1 MADQKIRLKRP
12 NEMGA
17 LSQKPSIG
25 VVIPGYG
32 HPQFLAEAITS
43 ACEQELDRDYKVV
56 VVDDGCKFP
65 ETGRMVSQLMEKYS
79 GTLHYFRQKNMRLP
93 GARNAGVR
101 FLLAQIP
108 DIDSIYFLDADN
120 RIAPYS
126 LQAFRDVLGDDPQIG
141 WAYPDISMFGLS
153 GGEDGFD
160 TRETAPEYS
169 KLKHLA
175 GNISEAGSLVRADV
189 FRNGIF
195 FDEEMTSG
203 FEDWDFWL
211 SAIEGGYVG
220 RRVRN
225 SGFLYR
231 RRPESMLADSRRLEE
246 TLIAR
251 IREMHKPLFHPKN
264 ILKLEQAEAPSF
276 AILIEDSEEVILTS
290 DPKMIGN
297 TVSITSFGKMAR
309 AWAQGPREHFF
320 PTDML
325 LFTKEKWQAMQALP
339 EFLRVLFWYVREFQ
353 DPFMAVCLT
362 ELEVFDLRSTSIEAS
377 EDVTCDFVVFKTSLI
392 NAALKKTGVNG
403 QSAGNVSFLK
413 PELTYISAPGF
424 GSASAVKTSIDRQIS
439 LLEQFT
445 RNLLPQRPMSSH
457 QTRHYAGPAC
467 LQIRKTL
474 IDEACAVEGRR
485 AFPVTSSQWRTM
497 IFVSA
502 EYLFSQRAAALF
514 TDILRRIRAAGGET
528 LVVLEFE
535 PGQSFSGADMAW
547 RSLASDVVPLQLS
560 GGDVEYRMYL
570 GRRIPLKLGLLA
582 KENVT
587 VLARSCDV
595 LLSCGAAAGLEA
607 LGQAKLHGA
616 KGYVWLDPAFSS
628 TDTQEMAHQAK
639 LLAFEHAVANVITD
653 QDEYVYGLSA
663 EGFPPSKFETALAF
677 WDRWTDKES

>member
-1 MADQKIRLKRP
+1 
-12 NEMGA
+12 MGK
-17 LSQKPSIG
+17 LSQKPAIG

-65 ETGRMVSQLMEKYS
+65 ETGRMVCQLMEKYP
-79 GTLHYFRQKNMRLP
+79 GRLHYFRQENTRLP

-101 FLLAQIP
+101 FLLTQTP

-126 LQAFRDVLGDDPQIG
+126 LQAFRNALGDDPKIG

-169 KLKHLA
+169 ILKHLA

-189 FRNGIF
+189 FRNGVF
-195 FDEEMTSG
+195 YDDKMTSG

-211 SAIEGGYVG
+211 SAIEEGYVG

-264 ILKLEQAEAPSF
+264 ILHLEQVEAPSF
-276 AILIEDSEEVILTS
+276 AILVEGSDEVILTS
-290 DPKMIGN
+290 DPKMTEN
-297 TVSITSFGKMAR
+297 MVSVASFGEMAH
-309 AWAQGPREHFF
+309 AWVQGPREHFF
-320 PTDML
+320 PTEL
-325 LFTKEKWQAMQALP
+325 ILFSKEKWQALQAMP
-339 EFLRVLFWYVREFQ
+339 AYLRVLFWYVREFQ
-353 DPFMAVCLT
+353 DPFVAVRLT
-362 ELEVFDLRSTSIEAS
+362 ELEEFDLRSTPIDAS
-377 EDVTCDFVVFKTSLI
+377 EAATSDFVVLKTSLFK
-392 NAALKKTGVNG
+392 AALLKAVSSG
-403 QSAGNVSFLK
+403 QSAGFVSFLI
-413 PELTYISAPGF
+413 PELTCISASGF
-424 GSASAVKTSIDRQIS
+424 GAVPGAKAPVDLQIG
-439 LLEQFT
+439 LLEQIT
-445 RNLLPQRPMSSH
+445 GKMLLEKPTSRH

-467 LQIRKTL
+467 LQIRKIL
-474 IDEACAVEGRR
+474 IEEICAVEGRQ
-485 AFPVTSSQWRTM
+485 AFPVTSGNWRTM
-497 IFVSA
+497 VFVSA
-502 EYLFSQRAAALF
+502 DYLFSKRAAAIF
-514 TDILRRIRAAGGET
+514 SDILRRIKAAGGET

-535 PGQSFSGADMAW
+535 PGQSFIGADMAW
-547 RSLASDVVPLQLS
+547 QSMATDIVPLQLS

-587 VLARSCDV
+587 ILARSCDV
-595 LLSCGAAAGLEA
+595 LLSCGASAGLEA
-607 LGQAKLHGA
+607 LGQAKPHGA

-639 LLAFEHAVANVITD
+639 LLAFEHAVERVVTD

-663 EGFPPSKFETALAF
+663 EGFPPSKFETGLAF
-677 WDRWTDKES
+677 WDHWLDK